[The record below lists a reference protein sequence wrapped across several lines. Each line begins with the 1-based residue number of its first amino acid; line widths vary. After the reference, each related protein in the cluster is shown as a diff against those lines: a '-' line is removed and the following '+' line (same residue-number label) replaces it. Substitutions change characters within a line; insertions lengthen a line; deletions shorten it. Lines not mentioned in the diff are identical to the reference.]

1 MTFIGLFIAY
11 AGVILVAIASAL
23 RDETMLIAGIGLAV
37 IGVLIDL
44 LAVHYRDE

>member
-23 RDETMLIAGIGLAV
+23 RDETMLIAGIGLA
-37 IGVLIDL
+37 IFGVVLDFL
-44 LAVHYRDE
+44 MVRYGDE